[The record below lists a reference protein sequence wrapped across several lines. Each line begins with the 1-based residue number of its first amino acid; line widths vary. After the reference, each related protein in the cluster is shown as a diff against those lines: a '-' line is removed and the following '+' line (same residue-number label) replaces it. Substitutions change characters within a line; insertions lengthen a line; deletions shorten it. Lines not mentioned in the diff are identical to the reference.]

1 MTENFIR
8 TEGGSENLT
17 VRTIRHDAI
26 CYKLWSNS
34 KAHAKTIIEKRILIV
49 KPFEEGCWCRQRKLT
64 TGDLTWRNTAWIS
77 AMSTT
82 GWARSLIKRNSKEV
96 CQVCGAFG
104 LIKKQESSFEEGGN
118 HS

>member
-1 MTENFIR
+1 MKSQLKSVFEVDVELEFIQVDSDGIFGIFYQFFIPSNLVEMTENFIR

-49 KPFEEGCWCRQRKLT
+49 KPFEEGC
-64 TGDLTWRNTAWIS
+64 
-77 AMSTT
+77 
-82 GWARSLIKRNSKEV
+82 
-96 CQVCGAFG
+96 
-104 LIKKQESSFEEGGN
+104 
-118 HS
+118 